1 MTHWLAIAALLAGSA
16 ASVPAGDK
24 SKVSRATIADA
35 EKNLDKG
42 LLGVWPDDRA
52 NLVGLTQGLYIGGYG
67 AVFTGEIDLAPSG
80 GITPFHPE
88 ITRDEAIRTHTK
100 KVQRLPRLKEAMRD
114 LLISIAASLD
124 TVPPDE
130 QITLGLSL
138 LIWRGE
144 TTSGLP
150 AQIVMHAPKKTLL
163 ALRADKA
170 GLASAVTME
179 EF

>member
-16 ASVPAGDK
+16 ASAPAGDK
-24 SKVSRATIADA
+24 PKVSRAIIADA
-35 EKNLDKG
+35 EKSLDKG
-42 LLGVWPDDRA
+42 LAGVWPNDQA
-52 NLVGLTQGLYIGGYG
+52 SLIGLTQGLYIGGYG

-88 ITRDEAIRTHTK
+88 VTKEESMHTHAK
-100 KVQRLPRLKEAMRD
+100 KVQRLPKLKEAMRD
-114 LLISIAASLD
+114 LLTSMAASLD
-124 TVPPDE
+124 AVPADE

-138 LIWRGE
+138 LYWRGE
-144 TTSGLP
+144 NTAGLP
-150 AQIVMHAPKKTLL
+150 LQIVMHAPKKTLL

-170 GLASAVTME
+170 ALANAVTTE

>member
-1 MTHWLAIAALLAGSA
+1 MTHWLAIAALMAGSA
-16 ASVPAGDK
+16 ATAPAGDK
-24 SKVSRATIADA
+24 SRVSRATIAYA

-52 NLVGLTQGLYIGGYG
+52 NMVGLTQGLYIGGYG

-80 GITPFHPE
+80 GITPFHQE
-88 ITRDEAIRTHTK
+88 ITKEEAVRTHQK
-100 KVQRLPRLKEAMRD
+100 KVQRLPKLKEVMRD
-114 LLISIAASLD
+114 MLTSIAASLD

-130 QITLGLSL
+130 QITLGLTL
-138 LIWRGE
+138 LTWIGE

-170 GLASAVTME
+170 ALAGAVTTE